1 MHRIITIKV
10 WFMGWAPDRYI
21 YQDTLKTMKL
31 EDKGST
37 GERGGGGRCVT
48 HGLMSYMYTE
58 RFGMTP
64 EGHFLTSESIHI
76 IMIIKNIYHIW

>member
-37 GERGGGGRCVT
+37 GERGGGG
-48 HGLMSYMYTE
+48 G
-58 RFGMTP
+58 GA
-64 EGHFLTSESIHI
+64 
-76 IMIIKNIYHIW
+76 